1 MLWVGTSWKMNGTL
15 ASARDYASRLRDAL
29 ADGAPAG
36 VQPFIIPPATA
47 LAAVHDVLGDGSP
60 VLLGAQNAH
69 WADAGAWTGEIS
81 VAQAADAGAA
91 LVEIG
96 HSERRE
102 FFAETDETVN
112 RKVRATL
119 GHGLRPLLCV
129 GEPGA
134 VFDAGGSV
142 DHVLGQVA
150 AALAGVGDAG
160 RVLIAYEPIWAI
172 GEHGREA
179 HPEDLT
185 DVFAALAAEYGDQVT
200 ALLYGGS
207 VNQRNAAETLAVPG
221 VGGLFVGRSAW
232 QVEGYLELL
241 RIAAGLAPVPGR

>member
-15 ASARDYASRLRDAL
+15 AWARDYAGRLREAL
-29 ADGAPAG
+29 ADGAPEG
-36 VQPFIIPPATA
+36 VQPFVIPPATV
-47 LAAVHDVLGDGSP
+47 LAAVHEVLGEDSP

-69 WADAGAWTGEIS
+69 WAEAGAWTGEIS
-81 VAQAADAGAA
+81 VGQAADAGAE
-91 LVEIG
+91 LIEIG

-102 FFAETDETVN
+102 FFAETDDTVN

-119 GHGLRPLLCV
+119 RQGLRPLLCV

-142 DHVLGQVA
+142 DHVVGQVD
-150 AALAGVGDAG
+150 AALAGVSDLSTI
-160 RVLIAYEPIWAI
+160 LIAYEPIWAI

-179 HPEDLT
+179 RAGDIAA
-185 DVFAALAAEYGDQVT
+185 VFAALASEYGERV
-200 ALLYGGS
+200 AAILYGGS

-232 QVEGYLELL
+232 RVEGYLELL
-241 RIAAGLAPVPGR
+241 EIASGLVRA

>member
-1 MLWVGTSWKMNGTL
+1 MLWVGTSWKMNKTL
-15 ASARDYASRLRDAL
+15 AQASDYATRLAAAL

-47 LAAVHDVLGDGSP
+47 LTTVRGILGPDSP
-60 VLLGAQNAH
+60 VELGIQNAH

-81 VAQAADAGAA
+81 VPQAADAGAT

-102 FFAETDETVN
+102 FFAESDRTVN
-112 RKVRATL
+112 LKVKASL
-119 GHGLRPLLCV
+119 NHGLRPLLCC
-129 GEPGA
+129 GEPGD

-142 DHVLGQVA
+142 PHIMAQVA
-150 AALAGVGDAG
+150 AGLDGVDDVS

-179 HPEDLT
+179 RPEDIEA
-185 DVFAALAAEYGDQVT
+185 VFAALDAEYGDAVECI
-200 ALLYGGS
+200 LYGGS
-207 VNQRNAAETLAVPG
+207 VNQRNADETLHVPG
-221 VGGLFVGRSAW
+221 VKGLFAGRSAW
-232 QVEGYLELL
+232 QVDGYLELL
-241 RIAAGLAPVPGR
+241 RIAAAVA